1 MSSMD
6 VFSNISTLFNSFTKS
21 EKRVAEYILQNRSQ
35 IMYMSITELSE
46 KSSVGE
52 SSIFRF
58 CKGLGYTGYQ
68 EFKIA
73 VAQSLSGEN
82 SDATYTIGTEILL
95 NDSLE
100 EMASKVKMTNISAL
114 DETENLLDYGV
125 LREAVEKMVE
135 ADKIRFF
142 GIGSSLITAMEG
154 HNKFLRIMNKAEL
167 TVDSHLQAMSAAL
180 MTDKEVAIVISYSG
194 QTKDSIE
201 VAKMAKA
208 SGAYVIA
215 ITRFHK
221 SPMTAFA
228 DATLLCGA
236 NEGPLQGG
244 SLSAK
249 IAQLYLLD
257 VLYFEY
263 FKKTYEVSKVNKERT
278 AKAVADKLL

>member
-1 MSSMD
+1 
-6 VFSNISTLFNSFTKS
+6 
-21 EKRVAEYILQNRSQ
+21 
-35 IMYMSITELSE
+35 MYMSITELSE

-82 SDATYTIGTEILL
+82 SVSTYTIGTEILL
-95 NDSLE
+95 NDTLE
-100 EMASKVKMTNISAL
+100 EMANKVKMTNISAL
-114 DETENLLDYGV
+114 DETEKLLDYDV
-125 LREAVEKMVE
+125 LDEAVGKMVE
-135 ADKIRFF
+135 AEKVRFF

-154 HNKFLRIMNKAEL
+154 HNKFLRIMSKAEL

-180 MTDKEVAIVISYSG
+180 MNEKEVAIIISYSG

-221 SPMTAFA
+221 SPMTTYA

-249 IAQLYLLD
+249 ISQLYLLD

-263 FKKTYEVSKVNKERT
+263 FKKTYEVSRVNKERT

>member
-1 MSSMD
+1 MSSID

-82 SDATYTIGTEILL
+82 SVSTYTIGTEILL
-95 NDSLE
+95 NDTLE
-100 EMASKVKMTNISAL
+100 EMANKVKMTNISAL
-114 DETENLLDYGV
+114 DETEKLLDYDV
-125 LREAVEKMVE
+125 LDEAVGKMVE
-135 ADKIRFF
+135 AEKVRFF

-154 HNKFLRIMNKAEL
+154 HNKFLRIMSKAEL

-180 MTDKEVAIVISYSG
+180 MNEKEVAIIISYSG

-221 SPMTAFA
+221 SPMTTYA

-249 IAQLYLLD
+249 ISQLYLLD

-263 FKKTYEVSKVNKERT
+263 FKKTYEVSRVNKERT